1 MIENFGATI
10 ENLVIWPRI
19 QTLADRDRRR
29 CVIST
34 PGAACKAAGSNIVIS
49 GREIRPGV
57 RICMM
62 EDPDGNWVELLQ
74 QG

>member
-1 MIENFGATI
+1 MCYQYT
-10 ENLVIWPRI
+10 
-19 QTLADRDRRR
+19 
-29 CVIST
+29 
-34 PGAACKAAGSNIVIS
+34 GAACKAAGSNIVIS